1 MENARERIV
10 SFIADL
16 VDDAGSEGA
25 VLGLSGGIDSTLTA
39 HLAVEALGEDGLHG
53 ITMPAE
59 VNDPDV
65 MSDAERV
72 AHDLGIEYDVVE
84 IQPIAE
90 SVFDAFPE
98 AADDRMAAG
107 NVYVRTRAVL
117 NYFVANA
124 ENRIVL
130 GTGNRAEAMTGYF
143 TKYGDQ
149 AVDCNP
155 IGNLYKQQVRQ
166 LAAHVGVPRDLV
178 MQEPTAGMWEG
189 QTDAAEMG
197 LDYDTVDAI
206 LAVHVDGGSLERRRS
221 ANSTCRRR
229 PSTASSNS
237 SSAALTND
245 RCRPRPSARRRRGN
259 EPRKVGR
266 PRETGQRDSG
276 VLCPFFCDLGD
287 PGVRRAVRTRVY
299 PAASVR
305 EHPGESVGDVRLA
318 VFTRGHSEERYRR
331 SCSVHLHLVL
341 RPQDCFPNSVPNS
354 TQIGGSRRRKRE
366 SSGHERRKK
375 PGTAEVRK

>member
-1 MENARERIV
+1 MSQSSEQSVLLSDDSPLDLRLSESELEATRERIV
-10 SFIADL
+10 SFIADV
-16 VDDAGSEGA
+16 VDDAGAEGA

-39 HLAVEALGEDGLHG
+39 YLAVEALGEDGLHG
-53 ITMPAE
+53 LTMPSE

-72 AHDLGIEYDVVE
+72 AHELGIEYDVVE

-90 SVFDAFPE
+90 SFFEAIPE

-124 ENRIVL
+124 ENRVVL
-130 GTGNRAEAMTGYF
+130 GTGNRAEAMTGYY

-189 QTDAAEMG
+189 QTDAEELG
-197 LDYDTVDAI
+197 LDYDVVDAI
-206 LAVHVDGGSLERRRS
+206 LAVHVDGGLSR
-221 ANSTCRRR
+221 
-229 PSTASSNS
+229 
-237 SSAALTND
+237 AAT
-245 RCRPRPSARRRRGN
+245 
-259 EPRKVGR
+259 V
-266 PRETGQRDSG
+266 RELD
-276 VLCPFFCDLGD
+276 V
-287 PGVRRAVRTRVY
+287 
-299 PAASVR
+299 PAA
-305 EHPGESVGDVRLA
+305 A
-318 VFTRGHSEERYRR
+318 VDRVVE
-331 SCSVHLHLVL
+331 L
-341 RPQDCFPNSVPNS
+341 
-354 TQIGGSRRRKRE
+354 
-366 SSGHERRKK
+366 HERSDHKRAM
-375 PGTAEVRK
+375 PPAPER

>member
-1 MENARERIV
+1 MSQHSDQSVLLSDDPPLDLRLSESELEATRSRVV
-10 SFIADL
+10 SFIADV
-16 VDDAGSEGA
+16 VDDAGADGA

-39 HLAVEALGEDGLHG
+39 HLAVEALGEEGLHG

-90 SVFDAFPE
+90 SVFDAFPA
-98 AADDRMAAG
+98 AADDRTAAG

-124 ENRIVL
+124 ENRVVL

-206 LAVHVDGGSLERRRS
+206 LAVHVDGGLSRAATARELDVPLEAVDRVVELHERS
-221 ANSTCRRR
+221 AHKRSM
-229 PSTASSNS
+229 
-237 SSAALTND
+237 
-245 RCRPRPSARRRRGN
+245 PSA
-259 EPRKVGR
+259 P
-266 PRETGQRDSG
+266 
-276 VLCPFFCDLGD
+276 
-287 PGVRRAVRTRVY
+287 
-299 PAASVR
+299 
-305 EHPGESVGDVRLA
+305 
-318 VFTRGHSEERYRR
+318 ER
-331 SCSVHLHLVL
+331 
-341 RPQDCFPNSVPNS
+341 
-354 TQIGGSRRRKRE
+354 
-366 SSGHERRKK
+366 
-375 PGTAEVRK
+375 

>member
-1 MENARERIV
+1 MSRTSDQSVLLSDDPPLDLRLSDGELEVTRERIV

-16 VDDAGSEGA
+16 VDDAGAEGA

-39 HLAVEALGEDGLHG
+39 YLAVEALGEDGLHG

-72 AHDLGIEYDVVE
+72 AHDLEIEYDVVE

-90 SVFDAFPE
+90 AFFSAFPE
-98 AADDRMAAG
+98 AEGDRTAAG

-124 ENRIVL
+124 EDRVVL

-206 LAVHVDGGSLERRRS
+206 LAVHVDGGLSRAATIRELNVPEEAVDRVVELYERS
-221 ANSTCRRR
+221 AHKRSM
-229 PSTASSNS
+229 P
-237 SSAALTND
+237 
-245 RCRPRPSARRRRGN
+245 
-259 EPRKVGR
+259 
-266 PRETGQRDSG
+266 
-276 VLCPFFCDLGD
+276 
-287 PGVRRAVRTRVY
+287 
-299 PAASVR
+299 PA
-305 EHPGESVGDVRLA
+305 P
-318 VFTRGHSEERYRR
+318 ER
-331 SCSVHLHLVL
+331 
-341 RPQDCFPNSVPNS
+341 
-354 TQIGGSRRRKRE
+354 
-366 SSGHERRKK
+366 
-375 PGTAEVRK
+375 